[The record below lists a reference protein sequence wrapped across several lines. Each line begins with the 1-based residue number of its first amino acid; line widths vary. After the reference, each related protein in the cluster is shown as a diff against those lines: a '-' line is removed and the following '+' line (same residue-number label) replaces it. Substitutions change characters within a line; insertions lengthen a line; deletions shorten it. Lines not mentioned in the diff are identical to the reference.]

1 MRCDA
6 TAINLAVCIMQHSQ
20 CRQLTTTARATC
32 TASQLGAKMW
42 RGIYSKI
49 VDNAEGCGEGKQGA
63 DAEWAAA
70 CWRCWSATSDLIFIG
85 TSRGKLRG
93 MASCTCSACCCCLFY
108 FEISLFKCECE
119 YVLAN
124 VCV

>member
-6 TAINLAVCIMQHSQ
+6 TAINLAVCIMQQSQ

-49 VDNAEGCGEGKQGA
+49 VDNAEGCGEGEEGKTRSGQPRAGA
-63 DAEWAAA
+63 AGQ
-70 CWRCWSATSDLIFIG
+70 RQVTSFLLEP
-85 TSRGKLRG
+85 RA
-93 MASCTCSACCCCLFY
+93 ASCVAWPVVRAAHVVVACSTLKFH
-108 FEISLFKCECE
+108 FS
-119 YVLAN
+119 N
-124 VCV
+124 VSVSVC

>member
-6 TAINLAVCIMQHSQ
+6 TAINLAVCIMQQSQ

-49 VDNAEGCGEGKQGA
+49 VGNAEGCGEGKEG
-63 DAEWAAA
+63 
-70 CWRCWSATSDLIFIG
+70 RCG
-85 TSRGKLRG
+85 VGSR
-93 MASCTCSACCCCLFY
+93 
-108 FEISLFKCECE
+108 
-119 YVLAN
+119 VLALM
-124 VCV
+124 VSDK